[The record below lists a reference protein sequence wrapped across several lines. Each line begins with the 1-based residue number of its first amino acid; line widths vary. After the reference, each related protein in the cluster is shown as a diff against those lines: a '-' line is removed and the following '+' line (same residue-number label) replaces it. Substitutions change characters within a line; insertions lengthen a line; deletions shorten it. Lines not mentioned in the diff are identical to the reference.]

1 MYKWIY
7 DKKRQGS
14 LVFSSEAS
22 ELELAD
28 ESLDMNEEV
37 EKTTPTMEESEV
49 PEGDD
54 ANKPVEEPVENISKI
69 QTLDVL
75 STVMQK
81 YDTYMGEVTVP
92 FDALIV
98 NGRVTASQ
106 NFAYIDDLYQLL
118 NKTFDPSVIVWV
130 GEFNKLFDKMTDVS
144 FCKNLAQYGREKY
157 GKPFI
162 AEGLAL
168 LLYELAVDWATLLVR
183 YFKELPVLKDTDDS
197 FFKKFPN
204 LQLLTYFAELFNNS
218 NEFGKL
224 VSNSN
229 ARDLLNDDTKY
240 KLTAEQA
247 KKKPNLYRANGESL
261 SYFASLVRYNYADI
275 MVGAI
280 DKLGTVAFLNKTNKQ
295 DLLVRLGIIRD
306 LIETVI
312 SKDNSVATTN
322 GEKRPVE
329 AKLYIVDNKATDLL
343 RDRAEAR
350 IIFESNEKNYPM
362 VL

>member
-1 MYKWIY
+1 M
-7 DKKRQGS
+7 
-14 LVFSSEAS
+14 
-22 ELELAD
+22 
-28 ESLDMNEEV
+28 
-37 EKTTPTMEESEV
+37 
-49 PEGDD
+49 
-54 ANKPVEEPVENISKI
+54 
-69 QTLDVL
+69 
-75 STVMQK
+75 
-81 YDTYMGEVTVP
+81 
-92 FDALIV
+92 
-98 NGRVTASQ
+98 
-106 NFAYIDDLYQLL
+106 
-118 NKTFDPSVIVWV
+118 
-130 GEFNKLFDKMTDVS
+130 
-144 FCKNLAQYGREKY
+144 
-157 GKPFI
+157 
-162 AEGLAL
+162 
-168 LLYELAVDWATLLVR
+168 
-183 YFKELPVLKDTDDS
+183 
-197 FFKKFPN
+197 FKKI
-204 LQLLTYFAELFNNS
+204 
-218 NEFGKL
+218 
-224 VSNSN
+224 
-229 ARDLLNDDTKY
+229 